1 MAFWC
6 RINQS
11 KHLKLITYQLK
22 RRYIQVPQLN
32 SSVTES
38 RICAVENP
46 FWGIVKK
53 HTDFCNNVRFFAA
66 PVQPKKEEKD
76 LTGPRINEQI
86 TAQFVR
92 LVLEEGHKIVSRQEA
107 LDRAWRLKLD
117 LVEVQRKAD
126 PPVCKIMDFHRE
138 KYKKEVQG
146 KERAKAKSD
155 VTLRKG
161 NFKEV
166 KFAGKI
172 EQKDLK
178 MKADTIKRLM
188 ESGYRVKCM
197 AVPVNKKE
205 EGEDLGGYLSRLLP
219 LVEDVSII
227 ESGPHVE
234 RKQAYIIIRHVKFG
248 PAKKGVKKPKFVGY
262 SSDVVSKGA
271 ETTSGDIPTSALC
284 EEGPAGIGLE
294 DESFT
299 DEADLSIPP
308 PVMQNFTKKVMNSA
322 PETVHTPANFSSSKS
337 SRSQPVHG
345 FARADTPSSSSPE
358 PSLGADNRY
367 NRSEARNQ
375 FPPTR
380 PVDNRRPGMRDSV
393 RSEAQLPNQ
402 RRQPPLDTNPGVRDS
417 VRSETQIP
425 NQRRQPPLDTNVL
438 PSGERKQV
446 GVDSS
451 VFRNTRPPSNIPKR
465 EPSGSGPN
473 IPGNPSS
480 SYGIF
485 SNQKANVPGN
495 PGSAGPGA
503 NKNIPGSKPDGSQ
516 RPGTGNGGEAKWGI
530 FSR

>member
-1 MAFWC
+1 M
-6 RINQS
+6 Q
-11 KHLKLITYQLK
+11 
-22 RRYIQVPQLN
+22 
-32 SSVTES
+32 
-38 RICAVENP
+38 
-46 FWGIVKK
+46 
-53 HTDFCNNVRFFAA
+53 
-66 PVQPKKEEKD
+66 
-76 LTGPRINEQI
+76 
-86 TAQFVR
+86 
-92 LVLEEGHKIVSRQEA
+92 
-107 LDRAWRLKLD
+107 
-117 LVEVQRKAD
+117 
-126 PPVCKIMDFHRE
+126 
-138 KYKKEVQG
+138 
-146 KERAKAKSD
+146 SD

-161 NFKEV
+161 NCKEV

-308 PVMQNFTKKVMNSA
+308 PVKQNFTKKVMNSA

-345 FARADTPSSSSPE
+345 FARADTPPSSSPE
-358 PSLGADNRY
+358 LSVGADNRY

-380 PVDNRRPGMRDSV
+380 PVDNRRPGLRDSV
-393 RSEAQLPNQ
+393 RSEAQFPNQ
-402 RRQPPLDTNPGVRDS
+402 RRQPPLDTNPGMRDS

-473 IPGNPSS
+473 VPGNPSS

-503 NKNIPGSKPDGSQ
+503 NKNIPVSKPDGSQ